1 MNPAREKALS
11 YLGRF
16 ARTRQQV
23 ADYLKRKEFTP
34 EQIQDALAY
43 LVAHRYLND
52 DAFAESFIQ
61 EKIRHKDGPLKI
73 RQMLYLK
80 GIPSEISNRLLN
92 DIYPVEVQQENAE
105 ALMRQKLRPDQIASK
120 LGRSEREK
128 LFRFVASRGFN
139 RYVIIQAFKSL

>member
-1 MNPAREKALS
+1 MNSAREKALS

-16 ARTRQQV
+16 SRTRKQV

-34 EQIQDALAY
+34 EQIQDAIAY
-43 LVAHRYLND
+43 LVEHRYLDD

-61 EKIRHKDGPLKI
+61 EKIRHKDGPSKI

-80 GIPSEISNRLLN
+80 GISSDVSNRILN
-92 DIYPVEVQQENAE
+92 EIYPVEVQQENAE
-105 ALMRQKLRPDQIASK
+105 ALMRQKLRSGQIASK
-120 LGRSEREK
+120 LSRGQREK